1 LSKQIVASLLEKSN
15 RLQLQFAYESVLLDD
30 INFRL
35 INSLLKIA
43 VSARATLS
51 EQMNLAT
58 PRELRREEDAAG
70 SASS

>member
-1 LSKQIVASLLEKSN
+1 LKNPTACNYSLLIQQYK
-15 RLQLQFAYESVLLDD
+15 SVLLDD

-43 VSARATLS
+43 VSAWATLS